1 MANEL
6 RYISADSY
14 LIGIIDKCMAER
26 GLRSDE
32 LCRRTGIKRSR
43 YFERRRTPEAFTVRE
58 LREIARVLNFGE
70 RDMAYIFGIKNDERK
85 K

>member
-14 LIGIIDKCMAER
+14 LIGIIDKGMAER

-43 YFERRRTPEAFTVRE
+43 YYERRRKPEALTVSE

>member
-14 LIGIIDKCMAER
+14 LIGIIDKGMAER

-43 YFERRRTPEAFTVRE
+43 YYERRRKPEAFTVRE